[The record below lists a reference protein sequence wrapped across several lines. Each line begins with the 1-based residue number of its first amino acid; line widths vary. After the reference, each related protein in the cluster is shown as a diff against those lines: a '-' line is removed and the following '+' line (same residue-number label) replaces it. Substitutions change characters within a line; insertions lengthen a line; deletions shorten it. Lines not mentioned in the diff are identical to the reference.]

1 MASIV
6 YRIFKVV
13 FFCSPGLFLFPGLNS
28 LYADSGLS
36 YAEITHQE
44 EKDST
49 VSFAVELQTRILD
62 SAYLDKNIF
71 SLLSGRSYEN
81 GSVVNLISSPHIEG
95 KLEYYRQ
102 NAVNRPIRG
111 FRIRIFFDNRQD
123 ARTRSEKIEAS
134 FSEKYPALGVYRSY
148 ENPYFKVT
156 VGDLRTRSE
165 AEKLLRKL
173 EKEYPSSFI
182 VREEISFPPLGF

>member
-1 MASIV
+1 MASIA
-6 YRIFKVV
+6 RLFKIVL
-13 FFCSPGLFLFPGLNS
+13 FCSPGLFLFTGLGS
-28 LYADSGLS
+28 IYAEPGLS
-36 YAEITHQE
+36 YAAIANQE
-44 EKDST
+44 ENDST
-49 VSFAVELQTRILD
+49 AFTVVEPQIRILD

-71 SLLSGRSYEN
+71 SLLSGRNYEN
-81 GSVVNLISSPHIEG
+81 GSVVNLLCSPHIEG

-123 ARTRSEKIEAS
+123 ARTRSEDIELS

-173 EKEYPSSFI
+173 ENEYPSAFI